1 MTELHFAI
9 GLTDVVD
16 YDGFVY
22 DRYPE
27 LPSNLTSYNIQQAST
42 DIEKASI
49 QWKLNTDI
57 PATLNVIKVWETVI
71 RRPHLNMI
79 SIHAENQPF
88 MKDYKS
94 YNLSIDYINLIPI
107 NPALISEFHSADYNA
122 LTEDLEFGDLCLNEF
137 HTYLMRGIEWEE
149 SLSKAYQDNDLTHL
163 KTNDIAPIILPR
175 FQANFQLRQH
185 SFRPVAGSSAG
196 FIKWA
201 EDNRE
206 ELTAKGY
213 TPGSTT
219 CKVGSIVLG
228 KLIGD
233 PWEEYQKL
241 QAYPMVCRTSI
252 TKTE

>member
-1 MTELHFAI
+1 MTEFHFAI

-22 DRYPE
+22 DSDPAI
-27 LPSNLTSYNIQQAST
+27 PSYVTSYNIQRAST

-57 PATLNVIKVWETVI
+57 PATLNVIAIWETII

-79 SIHAENQPF
+79 SIHAENPTF
-88 MKDYKS
+88 MKDHKS
-94 YNLSIDYINLIPI
+94 YNLSINYVNLIPI

-122 LTEDLEFGDLCLNEF
+122 LTEDLAFGDLCLNEF
-137 HTYLMRGIEWEE
+137 HTYLMRGIEWQH
-149 SLSKAYQDNDLTHL
+149 SLPKAYEDNDLTHL
-163 KTNDIAPIILPR
+163 QTNDIAPIILPR
-175 FQANFQLRQH
+175 FQANFQLRQY
-185 SFRPVAGSSAG
+185 SFRPEHGSSAR
-196 FIKWA
+196 FTKWA

-219 CKVGSIVLG
+219 CKVGSLVLG
-228 KLIGD
+228 KLVGD

-241 QAYPMVCRTSI
+241 ETYPRICRTSI
-252 TKTE
+252 IKTE

>member
-79 SIHAENQPF
+79 SIHAEDQPF

-107 NPALISEFHSADYNA
+107 NPALISEFHSADYDA
-122 LTEDLEFGDLCLNEF
+122 LSEDLPFGDLCLNDFYNYQEQG
-137 HTYLMRGIEWEE
+137 LDWMN
-149 SLSKAYQDNDLTHL
+149 SLIKAYQDDDTSNLGFNTM
-163 KTNDIAPIILPR
+163 NPIVLPR
-175 FQANFQLRQH
+175 FQANFRLRQY
-185 SFRPVAGSSAG
+185 SYTPDRGSSAR
-196 FIKWA
+196 FNKWA

-206 ELTAKGY
+206 VLTAKGY
-213 TPGSTT
+213 TPGSDA
-219 CKVGSIVLG
+219 CKVGSLVLG
-228 KLIGD
+228 KLVGD

-241 QAYPMVCRTSI
+241 QTYSRICRTSI